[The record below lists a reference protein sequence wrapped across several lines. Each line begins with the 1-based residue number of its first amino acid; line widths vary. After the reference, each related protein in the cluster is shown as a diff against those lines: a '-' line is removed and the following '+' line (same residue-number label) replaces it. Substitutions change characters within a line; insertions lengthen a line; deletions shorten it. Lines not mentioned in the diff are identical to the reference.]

1 MPTTVWGWL
10 CGIGPWALS
19 WLYCA
24 GRVPHGAFQLLLFAS
39 VPDGTWEQQTSQP
52 RVLCVLV
59 AFNVCTGIQSQR
71 SLIPW
76 AKAAFDHSCTAIL
89 ESRVHGPLLSAC
101 HIAAKAMHWF
111 SAPYR
116 PNQLDM
122 QRTRLRGRGRGVKSV
137 CELCSA
143 VCRMQATSISFANVR
158 TGWPVATGKPR
169 LWIMK
174 AAVSSSNSR
183 NMLCCKSHVSRHEQ
197 QPQKTDFPSD
207 VPASSMLLSP
217 CLYGHWTPEER
228 SA

>member
-89 ESRVHGPLLSAC
+89 ESRVGTRAPAVRLSHCSQSDALVFGPISAKPVGHAKNPTAGEGEGGEICVRAVFGCLSHA
-101 HIAAKAMHWF
+101 
-111 SAPYR
+111 
-116 PNQLDM
+116 
-122 QRTRLRGRGRGVKSV
+122 
-137 CELCSA
+137 
-143 VCRMQATSISFANVR
+143 
-158 TGWPVATGKPR
+158 
-169 LWIMK
+169 
-174 AAVSSSNSR
+174 SN
-183 NMLCCKSHVSRHEQ
+183 
-197 QPQKTDFPSD
+197 
-207 VPASSMLLSP
+207 
-217 CLYGHWTPEER
+217 
-228 SA
+228 